1 MLPQLQA
8 QLARLLG
15 RSVVSRLL
23 LIALTLVIGIGLAV
37 GATLTAST
45 LIAKAP
51 TPSNQAPYTYGG

>member
-1 MLPQLQA
+1 M
-8 QLARLLG
+8 
-15 RSVVSRLL
+15 SRLL